1 MLPLRLQDLIKISPG
16 FKVGLPEEGGAP
28 EVNFDWGLKINLPD
42 VEDLDAM
49 DALRKLLPSAAMLV
63 IDAVLAV
70 KDKLM
75 KLLPEFVTLAK
86 LIMET
91 VSEAENV
98 FSDPMTK
105 IKEAIGDDLDMM
117 KLGKMGAAATGNLK
131 IVTTEPVKVV
141 KTLKDT
147 IVRLSDELSGAA
159 EEVKAA
165 FA

>member
-1 MLPLRLQDLIKISPG
+1 
-16 FKVGLPEEGGAP
+16 
-28 EVNFDWGLKINLPD
+28 
-42 VEDLDAM
+42 
-49 DALRKLLPSAAMLV
+49 MLV